1 VPLAVT
7 LSPAQRNDSML
18 FEEMLDAVPGI
29 RTPAGRRRRRPDKV
43 HADKAYDFGKC
54 REACRRRGIVPRIAR
69 RGIDSSERLGRHRWV
84 VERTLAWLGG
94 FRRLTIRYER
104 RAELH
109 LAFLHLACSLICLR
123 RLQGG
128 F

>member
-1 VPLAVT
+1 MPLAVT

-43 HADKAYDFGKC
+43 HADKAYDFDKC